1 MRYVEIFND
10 INEKTLAD
18 VKSALE
24 SSEKEICLLI
34 NSLGGSLPI
43 GLEIFDML
51 STCPKDRHTLYAK
64 CRGNV
69 ASSATL
75 ILCGVPLENRTATRN
90 TCFLIHNPLVSFYGT
105 QNLSEIKALTTSME
119 SANEQIKAVYRLRT
133 LMNDELMDSL
143 MSKETEFY
151 ADKAK
156 EYGLIGTVE
165 QLQNKRS
172 IYNKQKRNNTM
183 KKSFL
188 TMLTNKIVKALLYN
202 EVYTAEDGTNLEI
215 DVLEV
220 GGKCDKDG
228 IFVVDGYTITV
239 EGGVITDI
247 IAPQEEVVENEGE
260 DKTQEEKVEEVAE
273 TVQEVVEQTV
283 EQTVEEDGEVDAT
296 EVGKVVKEIVEESLK
311 EFDELKELVEKCGGK
326 DKLKALCNV
335 KHSAKVFN
343 AVEKKDNK
351 KYTIKELV
359 EMKRNRK

>member
-1 MRYVEIFND
+1 
-10 INEKTLAD
+10 
-18 VKSALE
+18 
-24 SSEKEICLLI
+24 
-34 NSLGGSLPI
+34 
-43 GLEIFDML
+43 
-51 STCPKDRHTLYAK
+51 
-64 CRGNV
+64 
-69 ASSATL
+69 
-75 ILCGVPLENRTATRN
+75 
-90 TCFLIHNPLVSFYGT
+90 
-105 QNLSEIKALTTSME
+105 
-119 SANEQIKAVYRLRT
+119 
-133 LMNDELMDSL
+133 MNDELMDSL

-156 EYGLIGTVE
+156 EYGLIGSVE
-165 QLQNKRS
+165 ELQNKRS
-172 IYNKQKRNNTM
+172 IYNKEKNNHTM

-260 DKTQEEKVEEVAE
+260 DKTQEEKAKEVAE

-326 DKLKALCNV
+326 EKLKALCNV
-335 KHSAKVFN
+335 KHTAKVFN
-343 AVEKKDNK
+343 SVEKKDKDNK